1 MSTLKVTNLQNENG
15 TSPAITIS
23 VGGTVTVP
31 ELTSESSTYTGI
43 VTAQSG
49 INVSGGGIV
58 VDAGISTFS
67 GGISGTTATFTGNVS
82 IGGTLTYED
91 VTNVDSVGLVT
102 ARQGIRL
109 GTDVDGVSLIGNNT
123 GVGINSTVPK
133 TDIDISQQTEAV
145 ALPQGTTAQ
154 SIPSGSAPYIRYNTT
169 NSALE
174 FYDGTSWVEIITDY
188 FPTGSTILG
197 WR

>member
-109 GTDVDGVSLIGNNT
+109 GTDADGVSLTGNNT
-123 GVGINSTVPK
+123 GVGINSTAPK
-133 TDIDISQQTEAV
+133 TDIDISQQTGAV
-145 ALPQGTTAQ
+145 ALPQGTTAER
-154 SIPSGSAPYIRYNTT
+154 PSGSAPYIRYNTT

-197 WR
+197 

>member
-109 GTDVDGVSLIGNNT
+109 GTDADGVSLTGSNT
-123 GVGINSTVPK
+123 GVGINSTSPK
-133 TDIDISQQTEAV
+133 TTVDISTETGAV
-145 ALPQGTTAQ
+145 ALPQGTTAER
-154 SIPSGSAPYIRYNTT
+154 PSGSAPYIRYNTT

-197 WR
+197 

>member
-109 GTDVDGVSLIGNNT
+109 GTDADGVSLTGNNT
-123 GVGINSTVPK
+123 GVGINSTSPK
-133 TDIDISQQTEAV
+133 TTVDISTETGAV
-145 ALPQGTTAQ
+145 ALPQGTTAER
-154 SIPSGSAPYIRYNTT
+154 PSGSAPYIRYNTT

-197 WR
+197 

>member
-58 VDAGISTFS
+58 VDTGISTFS

-109 GTDVDGVSLIGNNT
+109 GTDVDGVSLTGNNT
-123 GVGINSTVPK
+123 GVGINSTAPK
-133 TDIDISQQTEAV
+133 TDIDISQQTGAV
-145 ALPQGTTAQ
+145 ALPQGTT
-154 SIPSGSAPYIRYNTT
+154 SERPSGSAPYIRYNTT

-174 FYDGTSWVEIITDY
+174 FYNGTNWVEIITDY
-188 FPTGSTILG
+188 FPTGSTTLG
-197 WR
+197 

>member
-58 VDAGISTFS
+58 VDTGISTFS

-109 GTDVDGVSLIGNNT
+109 GTDADGVSLTGNNT
-123 GVGINSTVPK
+123 GVGINSTSPK
-133 TDIDISQQTEAV
+133 TTVDISTETGAV
-145 ALPQGTTAQ
+145 ALPQGTTAER
-154 SIPSGSAPYIRYNTT
+154 PSGSAPYIRYNTT

-197 WR
+197 

>member
-23 VGGTVTVP
+23 VGGTVTVS

-49 INVSGGGIV
+49 INVTGGGIV
-58 VDAGISTFS
+58 VDTGISTFS

-109 GTDVDGVSLIGNNT
+109 GTDVDGVSLTGNNT
-123 GVGINSTVPK
+123 GVGINSTAPK
-133 TDIDISQQTEAV
+133 TDIDISQQTGAV
-145 ALPQGTTAQ
+145 ALPQGTT
-154 SIPSGSAPYIRYNTT
+154 SERPSGSAPYIRYNTT

-174 FYDGTSWVEIITDY
+174 FYNGTNWVEIITDY
-188 FPTGSTILG
+188 FPTGSTTLG
-197 WR
+197 

>member
-58 VDAGISTFS
+58 VDTGISTFS

-109 GTDVDGVSLIGNNT
+109 GTDADGVSLTGNNT
-123 GVGINSTVPK
+123 GVGINSTAPK
-133 TDIDISQQTEAV
+133 TDIDISQQTGAV
-145 ALPQGTTAQ
+145 ALPQGTTAER
-154 SIPSGSAPYIRYNTT
+154 PSGSAPYIRYNTT

-197 WR
+197 